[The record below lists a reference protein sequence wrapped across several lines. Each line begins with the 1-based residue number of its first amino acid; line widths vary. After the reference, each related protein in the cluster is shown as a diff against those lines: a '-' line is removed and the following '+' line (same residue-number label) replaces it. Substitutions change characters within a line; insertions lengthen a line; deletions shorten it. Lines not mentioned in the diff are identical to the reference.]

1 MSNCTR
7 PQGKLHFISTR
18 RPGKEFKKLYT
29 EAFPAEERMP
39 LFMLLCKANGTRA
52 KFFTVFNGEM
62 PVALLYNVYYRDI
75 VYVFY
80 FAVNNNLRG
89 GGYGGR
95 IMKTIRQKY
104 KNRRLILAVEK
115 PDENYENIAQ
125 RIKRLDFYKCCGFE
139 QSGNSV
145 KEGKVIYEL
154 LAHSENESRVDMK
167 EYYELMKNYFGKGLF
182 ALYKIANR

>member
-1 MSNCTR
+1 M
-7 PQGKLHFISTR
+7 
-18 RPGKEFKKLYT
+18 
-29 EAFPAEERMP
+29 
-39 LFMLLCKANGTRA
+39 
-52 KFFTVFNGEM
+52 
-62 PVALLYNVYYRDI
+62 
-75 VYVFY
+75 
-80 FAVNNNLRG
+80 RG
-89 GGYGGR
+89 GGYGSR

-182 ALYKIANR
+182 ALYKIANL

>member
-52 KFFTVFNGEM
+52 KFFTVFDGEM

-89 GGYGGR
+89 GGYGSR

-167 EYYELMKNYFGKGLF
+167 EYY
-182 ALYKIANR
+182 